1 MKSNVIYVEVDSK
14 LMTLIRATTSYKQA
28 LEELLSI
35 SYDIPELGIRWPLND
50 EYEELLHNIPKLPT
64 KDQFLMIVVDQ
75 KRWMLT
81 KIKYGI

>member
-28 LEELLSI
+28 IEELSSI

-50 EYEELLHNIPKLPT
+50 EYESLLHNIPKLPT
-64 KDQFLMIVVDQ
+64 KDQFLMIIVDQ
-75 KRWMLT
+75 KRWMLS